1 MAKMKP
7 IMKRPSLARKKSA
20 SAPEDFG
27 KIGAPLNHS
36 HPFYFGFVAAAGAIT
51 ALTMMRALASA
62 SQVFVLIIISLF
74 FAMGLN
80 PAVAAIQSKGLS
92 RKQAVVAII
101 FGLLLFIAIFI
112 VIVIPPLIK
121 QVNSFISGAP
131 QLVDSLRQNA
141 GIAKFNDQFGLID
154 TLDNKLQE
162 WIKNGKLATS
172 AFGGVLGVGKT
183 VISGTLSALT
193 IIVLTLYFIAS
204 LPSVTEMAYR
214 LVPASRRE
222 RVTRLSDA
230 IIKRVGAFVGSQVI
244 VAILAGIFVLVLALI
259 LTLPYSAALAMI
271 VLFCGLIPLVG
282 HFLGISIVTIVA
294 LSQSPKTAIIAF
306 LGYVIYV
313 QIENYVITP
322 RIMKKS
328 LAIPG
333 LVTIVAALLGTSL
346 LGLVGGILAVPIA
359 AAILL
364 ILDEVVY
371 PNAAKS

>member
-1 MAKMKP
+1 MA
-7 IMKRPSLARKKSA
+7 ILRKKPAKSILT
-20 SAPEDFG
+20 EDFG
-27 KIGAPLNHS
+27 VSGQPINRNN
-36 HPFYFGFVAAAGAIT
+36 PFYFGFLAATGAIT
-51 ALTMMRALASA
+51 ALTLMRALASA

-80 PAVAAIQSKGLS
+80 PAVSTLQNKGLS
-92 RKQAVVAII
+92 RKKAVTVII
-101 FGLLLFIAIFI
+101 FGLLLFVTLFI
-112 VIVIPPLIK
+112 IIVIPPLVK
-121 QVNSFISGAP
+121 QVNSFVSSAP

-141 GIAKFNDQFGLID
+141 NIAKLNDQYGFID
-154 TLDNKLQE
+154 TLETKLQE
-162 WIKNGKLATS
+162 WIKNGKLVTS
-172 AFGGVLGVGKT
+172 AFGGVLGVGKS
-183 VISGTLSALT
+183 VISGTISTLT

-204 LPSVTEMAYR
+204 LPNVTEMAYR
-214 LVPASRRE
+214 LVPNSRRE
-222 RVTRLSDA
+222 RVSRLSDA
-230 IIKRVGAFVGSQVI
+230 IIGRVGAFVGSQVV
-244 VAILAGIFVLVLALI
+244 VAILAGVFVLVLAII
-259 LTLPYSAALAMI
+259 LGLPYSAALGMI

-294 LSQSPKTAIIAF
+294 LTESPKTAVIAF

-313 QIENYVITP
+313 QVENYLITP

-328 LAIPG
+328 LSIPG

>member
-1 MAKMKP
+1 MA
-7 IMKRPSLARKKSA
+7 ILRKKVAKTIPTS
-20 SAPEDFG
+20 DFG
-27 KIGAPLNHS
+27 ISGEPINRN

-141 GIAKFNDQFGLID
+141 GIAKFNDQFGLI
-154 TLDNKLQE
+154 DNKLQE

>member
-1 MAKMKP
+1 MAILRKKPVKP
-7 IMKRPSLARKKSA
+7 ISTP
-20 SAPEDFG
+20 DFG
-27 KIGAPLNHS
+27 AIGAPINRNN
-36 HPFYFGFVAAAGAIT
+36 PFYFGFLAAAGAIT

-80 PAVAAIQSKGLS
+80 PAVESIQNKGLS
-92 RKQAVVAII
+92 RQKAVAVLI
-101 FGLLLFIAIFI
+101 FGLLIFIALFV

-121 QVNSFISGAP
+121 QVNSFINSAP
-131 QLVDSLRQNA
+131 QLVDSLRQNSN
-141 GIAKFNDQFGLID
+141 IAKFNDQFGLID
-154 TLDNKLQE
+154 TLDKKLQE
-162 WIKNGKLATS
+162 WIQNGKLVTS

-183 VISGTLSALT
+183 VISGTISALT

-204 LPSVTEMAYR
+204 LPNVTEMAYR

-222 RVTRLSDA
+222 RVSRLSDA
-230 IIKRVGAFVGSQVI
+230 IIGRVGAFVGSQVI
-244 VAILAGIFVLVLALI
+244 VATLAGIFVLVLSLI
-259 LTLPYSAALAMI
+259 LGLPYSAALGMI

-294 LSQSPKTAIIAF
+294 LTQSPKTAVIAF

-313 QIENYVITP
+313 QVENYVITP

>member
-1 MAKMKP
+1 MA
-7 IMKRPSLARKKSA
+7 ILRKKPAKSILT
-20 SAPEDFG
+20 EDFG
-27 KIGAPLNHS
+27 VSGQPINRNN
-36 HPFYFGFVAAAGAIT
+36 PFYFGFLAATGAIT
-51 ALTMMRALASA
+51 ALTLMRALASA

-80 PAVAAIQSKGLS
+80 PAVSALQNKGLS
-92 RKQAVVAII
+92 RKKAVTVII
-101 FGLLLFIAIFI
+101 FGLLLFVTLFI
-112 VIVIPPLIK
+112 MIVIPPLVK
-121 QVNSFISGAP
+121 QVNSFVSSAP

-141 GIAKFNDQFGLID
+141 NIAKLNDQYGFID
-154 TLDNKLQE
+154 TLETKLQE
-162 WIKNGKLATS
+162 WIKNGKLVTS
-172 AFGGVLGVGKT
+172 AFGGVLGVGKS
-183 VISGTLSALT
+183 VISGTISTLT

-204 LPSVTEMAYR
+204 LPNVTEMAYR
-214 LVPASRRE
+214 LVPNSRRE
-222 RVTRLSDA
+222 RVSRLSDA
-230 IIKRVGAFVGSQVI
+230 IIGRVGAFVGSQVV
-244 VAILAGIFVLVLALI
+244 VAILAGVFVLVLAII
-259 LTLPYSAALAMI
+259 LGLPYSAALGMI

-294 LSQSPKTAIIAF
+294 LTESPKTAVIAF

-313 QIENYVITP
+313 QVENYLITP

-328 LAIPG
+328 LSIPG

>member
-1 MAKMKP
+1 MA
-7 IMKRPSLARKKSA
+7 ILRKKVAKTIPTS
-20 SAPEDFG
+20 DFG
-27 KIGAPLNHS
+27 ISGEPINRN

-259 LTLPYSAALAMI
+259 LGLPYSAALAMI

-313 QIENYVITP
+313 QVENYVITP